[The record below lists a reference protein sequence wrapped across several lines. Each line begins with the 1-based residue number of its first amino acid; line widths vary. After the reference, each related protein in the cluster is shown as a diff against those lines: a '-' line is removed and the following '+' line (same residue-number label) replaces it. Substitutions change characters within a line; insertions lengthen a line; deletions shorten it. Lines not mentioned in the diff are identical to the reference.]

1 MIGIKIVIGIVI
13 ICISGYIGI
22 EMSSNLKAREEV
34 LKDFSTFLTMLK
46 SQMIYLNSSIPT
58 AFEYSRQ
65 SLSSRLKYAI
75 ENIVLDMAKF
85 GVSKVDISIEENIK
99 ALECLT
105 KEDELF
111 ISSTLKNIG
120 ISDIDSQKNIIE
132 NAINITD
139 EKIKE
144 AKDKKNKD
152 SKVYKTVGLIAG
164 IIVVVIFI

>member
-65 SLSSRLKYAI
+65 TLNSQLKYAI
-75 ENIVLDMAKF
+75 ENIVMDMTKF

-99 ALECLT
+99 TLECLT

-120 ISDIDSQKNIIE
+120 ISDIDSQTNIIE
-132 NAINITD
+132 NAINVTD

>member
-34 LKDFSTFLTMLK
+34 LKDFSTFLTILK

-65 SLSSRLKYAI
+65 TLNSQLKYAI
-75 ENIVLDMAKF
+75 ENIVMDMTKF

-99 ALECLT
+99 TLECLT

-120 ISDIDSQKNIIE
+120 ISDIDSQTNIIE
-132 NAINITD
+132 NAINITE

>member
-65 SLSSRLKYAI
+65 TLNSQLKYAI
-75 ENIVLDMAKF
+75 ENIVMDMTKF
-85 GVSKVDISIEENIK
+85 GVSKVDISIE
-99 ALECLT
+99 
-105 KEDELF
+105 D
-111 ISSTLKNIG
+111 
-120 ISDIDSQKNIIE
+120 
-132 NAINITD
+132 AINVTE

>member
-65 SLSSRLKYAI
+65 TLNSQLKYAI
-75 ENIVLDMAKF
+75 ENIVMDMTKF

-99 ALECLT
+99 TLECLT

-120 ISDIDSQKNIIE
+120 ISDIDSQTNIIE
-132 NAINITD
+132 NAINITE

>member
-34 LKDFSTFLTMLK
+34 LKDFSTFLTILK

-65 SLSSRLKYAI
+65 TLNSQLKYAI
-75 ENIVLDMAKF
+75 ENIVMDMTKF

-99 ALECLT
+99 TLECLT

-120 ISDIDSQKNIIE
+120 ISDIDSQTNIIE
-132 NAINITD
+132 NAINVTE

>member
-65 SLSSRLKYAI
+65 TLNSQLKYAI
-75 ENIVLDMAKF
+75 ENIVMDMTKF

-99 ALECLT
+99 TLECLT

-120 ISDIDSQKNIIE
+120 ISDIDSQTNIIE
-132 NAINITD
+132 NAINVTE

>member
-13 ICISGYIGI
+13 ICISGYVGI

-65 SLSSRLKYAI
+65 TLNSQLKYAI
-75 ENIVLDMAKF
+75 ENIVMDMTKF

-99 ALECLT
+99 TLECLT

-120 ISDIDSQKNIIE
+120 LSDIDSQTNIIE
-132 NAINITD
+132 NAINVTE

>member
-65 SLSSRLKYAI
+65 TLNSQLKFAI
-75 ENIVLDMAKF
+75 ENIVMDMTKF

-99 ALECLT
+99 TLECLT

-120 ISDIDSQKNIIE
+120 ISDIDSQTNIIE
-132 NAINITD
+132 NAINVTE

>member
-65 SLSSRLKYAI
+65 SLSSQLKYAI

-132 NAINITD
+132 NAINITE

>member
-65 SLSSRLKYAI
+65 SLSSQLKYAI

-99 ALECLT
+99 DLECLT

-132 NAINITD
+132 NAINITE